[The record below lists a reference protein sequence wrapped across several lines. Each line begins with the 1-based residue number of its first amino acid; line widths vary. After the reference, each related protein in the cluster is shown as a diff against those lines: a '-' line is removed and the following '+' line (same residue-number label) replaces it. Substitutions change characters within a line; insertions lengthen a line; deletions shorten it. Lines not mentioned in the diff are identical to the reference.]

1 MDSTL
6 STAMFSLVQAGKG
19 EVVVFSLERHL
30 LYRVDPMADS
40 YEVNDTVEN
49 MTAEIFV
56 TKMQSYGMDSTE
68 RYVQKTADKYGVD
81 LIVETPHYGVEPTCR
96 LLCVPYLC

>member
-1 MDSTL
+1 M
-6 STAMFSLVQAGKG
+6 
-19 EVVVFSLERHL
+19 FSLERHL

-49 MTAEIFV
+49 MTAETFV

-96 LLCVPYLC
+96 LLCCALPLLNLVVHVCMTAKLMIKFWYLA

>member
-1 MDSTL
+1 M
-6 STAMFSLVQAGKG
+6 
-19 EVVVFSLERHL
+19 FSLERHL

-49 MTAEIFV
+49 MTAETFV

-68 RYVQKTADKYGVD
+68 RYVQTSM
-81 LIVETPHYGVEPTCR
+81 EWT
-96 LLCVPYLC
+96 